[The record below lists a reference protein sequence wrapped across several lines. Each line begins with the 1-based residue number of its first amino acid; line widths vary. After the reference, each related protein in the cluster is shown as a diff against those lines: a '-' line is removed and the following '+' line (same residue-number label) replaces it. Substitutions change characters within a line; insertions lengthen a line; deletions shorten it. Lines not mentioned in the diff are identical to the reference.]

1 MRGERRKNFRVE
13 WNSLAAIYDL
23 DRELLRPC
31 ILANFSNTGAR
42 ITGIRAATIPDEFV
56 LCIALGRTRK
66 CRVIWHSDDTLGVE
80 FIHCVEK
87 AEEVCPEHEVLEPA

>member
-13 WNSLAAIYDL
+13 LNSPAAIYDV
-23 DRELLRPC
+23 DRALLRPC

-56 LCIALGRTRK
+56 LRITLGRTRK
-66 CRVIWHSDDTLGVE
+66 CHVIWRSDDTLGVE
-80 FIHCVEK
+80 FVDCVEK
-87 AEEVCPEHEVLEPA
+87 AEEVCPEHAVPEPA